1 MEAVVIYILGFAS
14 IVIAVVALWYLF
26 QTVRIMWG
34 YNSIMAIAAVIFSPF
49 VHIAFY
55 FMPKDE
61 LNDQEKSA
69 FKRYF
74 MAIGAIAF
82 IGIIASVVIPSLLEK
97 TKVVYVPQQDD
108 TSSSYLENHGDD
120 DNEVDGFADTY
131 AQESDTWL
139 QEQIAE
145 DEIRRQE
152 IARFVAENRA
162 PQSEAEQSSLL
173 DEYDVQDTDYG
184 SRYDYQNTLLET
196 SPTESMVRA
205 PTYYTPSNDQ
215 PYQYSAPIVNNNTA
229 PSAIVN
235 CDGAGCWGTDGTRYN
250 KGAGETY
257 FPSTGGV
264 CQNIGGQMQCN

>member
-1 MEAVVIYILGFAS
+1 MEDVVIYMIGLAS
-14 IVIAVVALWYLF
+14 IIVTISALWYLF

-34 YNSIMAIAAVIFSPF
+34 YSSLLAIAAVIFSPF

-61 LNDQEKSA
+61 LNDQENSA

-74 MAIGAIAF
+74 IAIGAMVF

-108 TSSSYLENHGDD
+108 TSSPYLENYGDD
-120 DNEVDGFADTY
+120 NNEVDGFADAY

-215 PYQYSAPIVNNNTA
+215 PSQYSAPIINNTA

>member
-61 LNDQEKSA
+61 LNDQEKRA

-74 MAIGAIAF
+74 IAIGAMVF

-97 TKVVYVPQQDD
+97 TKVAYVPQQDD
-108 TSSSYLENHGDD
+108 TSNPYLENYGDD
-120 DNEVDGFADTY
+120 DNEVNGFADTY

-139 QEQIAE
+139 QEQIAD
-145 DEIRRQE
+145 DETRQQK
-152 IARFVAENRA
+152 IARFVAENSR
-162 PQSEAEQSSLL
+162 SSL
-173 DEYDVQDTDYG
+173 DSEQDSFAGEYESQSTDYV

-196 SPTESMVRA
+196 SPTESVVRA

-215 PYQYSAPIVNNNTA
+215 PSQYSAPIVNNTA